1 VEVVAQSKSI
11 FTLRQFLRLNEK
23 LVMSN
28 VPLVAGRISWLGL
41 AVQFAIIFGLYWL
54 FRQVSTFDPILLA
67 AITHAIF
74 ARVLRNLVA
83 KNHRKGMR
91 LVRAGQFESAIPE
104 FEKSVEKF
112 KKHKWLDQYRVITML
127 SAVGTSYLA
136 MGYTN
141 LGFCHSQLGHKDEA
155 KQYYQQVLQLDPTNG
170 NAKAAMNMLN

>member
-1 VEVVAQSKSI
+1 M
-11 FTLRQFLRLNEK
+11 FLRLNDK
-23 LVMSN
+23 IIMSN
-28 VPLVAGRISWLGL
+28 VPLVVGRISWLGL
-41 AVQFAIIFGLYWL
+41 TVQFAIIFGLYWL
-54 FRQVSTFDPILLA
+54 FRQVSIFDPILLA

-91 LVRAGQFESAIPE
+91 LVHAGQFESAIPE

-127 SAVGTSYLA
+127 SATGTSYLA

-155 KQYYQQVLQLDPTNG
+155 KRYFHAVLALDPGNG
-170 NAKAAMNMLN
+170 NATAALNMLN

>member
-1 VEVVAQSKSI
+1 
-11 FTLRQFLRLNEK
+11 
-23 LVMSN
+23 MSN

-54 FRQVSTFDPILLA
+54 FRQVSIFDPILLA
-67 AITHAIF
+67 AIAHAIL

-83 KNHRKGMR
+83 GNHRKGIR
-91 LVRAGQFESAIPE
+91 LVHAGKFEAAITE

-112 KKHKWLDQYRVITML
+112 RQHKWLDQYRVITML
-127 SAVGTSYLA
+127 SATGTSYLA

-155 KQYYQQVLQLDPTNG
+155 KQYYQEVLLLDPGNG
-170 NAKAAMNMLN
+170 NARAALNMLN

>member
-1 VEVVAQSKSI
+1 
-11 FTLRQFLRLNEK
+11 
-23 LVMSN
+23 MSN
-28 VPLVAGRISWLGL
+28 VPLVVGRISWLGL
-41 AVQFAIIFGLYWL
+41 TVQFAIIFGLYWL
-54 FRQVSTFDPILLA
+54 FRQVSIFDPILLA

-91 LVRAGQFESAIPE
+91 LVHAGQFESAIPE

-127 SAVGTSYLA
+127 SATGTSYLA

-155 KQYYQQVLQLDPTNG
+155 KRYFHAVLALDPGNG
-170 NAKAAMNMLN
+170 NATAALNMLN

>member
-1 VEVVAQSKSI
+1 M
-11 FTLRQFLRLNEK
+11 FLRLNDK
-23 LVMSN
+23 IIMSN
-28 VPLVAGRISWLGL
+28 VPLVVGRISWLGL
-41 AVQFAIIFGLYWL
+41 TVQFAIIFGLYWL
-54 FRQVSTFDPILLA
+54 FRQVSIFDPILLA

-91 LVRAGQFESAIPE
+91 LVHAGQFESAIPE

-127 SAVGTSYLA
+127 SSAGTSYLV

-141 LGFCHSQLGHKDEA
+141 LGFCHSQIGHKEEA
-155 KQYYQQVLQLDPTNG
+155 KQFYQEVLALDPGNG
-170 NAKAAMNMLN
+170 SAKAALNMLN